1 MYLHTIEG
9 SHEMKTMKQFFKH
22 TETYIGLAVAFAF
35 LLIFFSVWMT
45 AYDGVS
51 ERADELKIGFV
62 NEDGYFNTDEIVKQ
76 IPFQMKTYESIETA
90 KKEMNERKLDMV
102 MQIPENFTV
111 NLQKGETNSINYFI
125 NEANP
130 TMSKQIMDGAAKNIT
145 GKINENV
152 YQHKQQIIQ
161 SNLSEQMKTTLPS
174 EELSKNV
181 SANISQ
187 VIQSLNIHPVQPS
200 IEKVNEAKGFA
211 VTMVPMMVV
220 LASYVGSMIMSM
232 NINIVAAKLKS
243 NYSKWSIFMT
253 RLIINLGASILLA
266 FITLLF
272 LELFNMDLKASI
284 FEFLLFQVL
293 VFFSFLSLTQM
304 FVIVFGQGGML
315 FNILLLSLQL
325 VTSGVIVPR
334 AMLSGFYQGLGEYL
348 PATYAAE
355 GYYNIIFG
363 GTGIGN
369 VLVILL
375 LITAVTLFI
384 AAGRVLF
391 TGTTSKSSSSLAVDG
406 EL

>member
-1 MYLHTIEG
+1 MYLHTIKG
-9 SHEMKTMKQFFKH
+9 GYEMKTMRQFFKH

-51 ERADELKIGFV
+51 ERTDDLKIGFI
-62 NEDGYFNTDEIVKQ
+62 NEDEYFNTDEIVKQ
-76 IPFQMKTYESIETA
+76 IPFQMKTYESVETA

-102 MQIPENFTV
+102 MQIPENFTG

-152 YQHKQQIIQ
+152 YQYKQQIIQ

-174 EELSKNV
+174 EELAKNV

-266 FITLLF
+266 LITLLF
-272 LELFNMDLKASI
+272 LEIFNMNLKLSI

-334 AMLSGFYQGLGEYL
+334 AMLSSFYQGLGEYL

-363 GTGIGN
+363 GTGMGN

>member
-1 MYLHTIEG
+1 
-9 SHEMKTMKQFFKH
+9 MKTVRQFFKH

-62 NEDGYFNTDEIVKQ
+62 NEDEYFNTDQIVKQ
-76 IPFQMKTYESIETA
+76 IPFQIKTYESVETA
-90 KKEMNERKLDMV
+90 KEEMNERKLDMV
-102 MQIPENFTV
+102 MQIPENFTG

-174 EELSKNV
+174 EQLAKNV

-187 VIQSLNIHPVQPS
+187 AIQSLNIQPVQPS

-232 NINIVAAKLKS
+232 NINIVAVKLKS

-334 AMLSGFYQGLGEYL
+334 AMLAGFYQGLGEYL
-348 PATYAAE
+348 PATYAVE

-363 GTGIGN
+363 GTGMGN
-369 VLVILL
+369 VLIVLL

>member
-1 MYLHTIEG
+1 
-9 SHEMKTMKQFFKH
+9 MKTMKQFFKH

-51 ERADELKIGFV
+51 ERTDELKIGFV
-62 NEDGYFNTDEIVKQ
+62 NEDEYFNTDEIVKQ

-90 KKEMNERKLDMV
+90 KKEMNERKLNMV
-102 MQIPENFTV
+102 MQIPENFTG

-174 EELSKNV
+174 EELAKNV

-266 FITLLF
+266 LITLLF
-272 LELFNMDLKASI
+272 LEIFNMDLKLSI
-284 FEFLLFQVL
+284 FKFLLFQVL

-363 GTGIGN
+363 GTGMGN

>member
-1 MYLHTIEG
+1 
-9 SHEMKTMKQFFKH
+9 MKTMRQFFKH

-51 ERADELKIGFV
+51 ERTDDLKIGFI
-62 NEDGYFNTDEIVKQ
+62 NEDEYFNTDEIVKQ
-76 IPFQMKTYESIETA
+76 IPFQMKTYESVETA

-102 MQIPENFTV
+102 MQIPENFTG

-152 YQHKQQIIQ
+152 YQYKQQIIQ

-174 EELSKNV
+174 EELAKNV

-266 FITLLF
+266 LITLLF
-272 LELFNMDLKASI
+272 LEIFNMNLKLSI

-334 AMLSGFYQGLGEYL
+334 AMLSSFYQGLGEYL

-363 GTGIGN
+363 GTGMGN

>member
-1 MYLHTIEG
+1 
-9 SHEMKTMKQFFKH
+9 MKTMRQFFKH

-51 ERADELKIGFV
+51 ERTDKLKIGFI
-62 NEDGYFNTDEIVKQ
+62 NEDKYFNTDEIVKQ
-76 IPFQMKTYESIETA
+76 IPFQMKTYESVETA

-102 MQIPENFTV
+102 MQIQENFTG
-111 NLQKGETNSINYFI
+111 NLQKGEANSINYFI

-152 YQHKQQIIQ
+152 YEHKQQIIQ

-174 EELSKNV
+174 EELAKNV

-187 VIQSLNIHPVQPS
+187 VIQSLNIHSVQPS

-334 AMLSGFYQGLGEYL
+334 AMLSGFYQGLGGYL

-363 GTGIGN
+363 GTGMGN

-391 TGTTSKSSSSLAVDG
+391 TGATSKSSSSLAVDG
-406 EL
+406 KL

>member
-1 MYLHTIEG
+1 
-9 SHEMKTMKQFFKH
+9 MKTMKQFFKH

>member
-1 MYLHTIEG
+1 
-9 SHEMKTMKQFFKH
+9 MKTMKQFFKH

-51 ERADELKIGFV
+51 ERTDELKIGFI
-62 NEDGYFNTDEIVKQ
+62 NKDEYFNTDEIVKQ
-76 IPFQMKTYESIETA
+76 IPFQMKTYESVETA

-102 MQIPENFTV
+102 MQIPENFTG

-174 EELSKNV
+174 EELAKNV

-187 VIQSLNIHPVQPS
+187 VIQSLNIHPVRPS

-266 FITLLF
+266 LITLLF
-272 LELFNMDLKASI
+272 LEIFNMDLKLSI

-325 VTSGVIVPR
+325 VTSGVIVSR

-363 GTGIGN
+363 GTGMGN

-384 AAGRVLF
+384 AAVRVLF
-391 TGTTSKSSSSLAVDG
+391 TGTTSKSSSSLAIDG